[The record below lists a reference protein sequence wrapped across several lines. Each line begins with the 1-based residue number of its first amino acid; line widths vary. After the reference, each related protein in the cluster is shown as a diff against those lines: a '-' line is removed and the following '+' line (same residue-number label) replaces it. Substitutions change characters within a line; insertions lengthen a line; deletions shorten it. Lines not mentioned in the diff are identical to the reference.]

1 MEPLPG
7 RDRDGS
13 SAFRLGFICAVLTGA
28 ALLIGCG
35 SGSSSPS
42 PTAPAGTSVPVRA
55 SPTAPA
61 GTSAPVQASP
71 LAPENSPAGDIP
83 DNQAFVSYHS
93 ALGGYTLQ
101 VPEGWARRE
110 SAENASFVDKFNSIA
125 VEVTASAVAPTVDS
139 VTANELPRLQQQV
152 EAFEQVEVVAL
163 DLPAGKAI
171 RIRYRSNSAA
181 DAVTGK
187 KVRLET
193 DRYELFKDG
202 KTAALSLSAPAGS
215 DNVDVWKQISESF
228 AWD

>member
-1 MEPLPG
+1 VFQSGLPRPL
-7 RDRDGS
+7 
-13 SAFRLGFICAVLTGA
+13 
-28 ALLIGCG
+28 
-35 SGSSSPS
+35 
-42 PTAPAGTSVPVRA
+42 
-55 SPTAPA
+55 PA
-61 GTSAPVQASP
+61 GTSAAAQASP

-83 DNQAFVSYHS
+83 DNQAFVSYHPT
-93 ALGGYTLQ
+93 AGGYSLQ
-101 VPEGWARRE
+101 VPEGWARSE
-110 SAENASFVDKFNSIA
+110 SGTDVSFVNKFNSIT
-125 VEVTASAVAPTVDS
+125 VGVTASAAAPTVDS

-152 EAFEQVEVVAL
+152 EAFEQVEVTAL

-171 RIRYRSNSAA
+171 RIRYRSNSAP

-193 DRYELFKDG
+193 DRYELFKAG